1 MEIGHVREHGSILD
15 FPRAAK
21 RVLAIIEVYFS
32 YFKAEFDTFSS
43 AREMGQGT

>member
-1 MEIGHVREHGSILD
+1 LEIEHVREHGSILD

-21 RVLAIIEVYFS
+21 SFLAIIEVYFS
-32 YFKAEFDTFSS
+32 YFKTELDTFSS